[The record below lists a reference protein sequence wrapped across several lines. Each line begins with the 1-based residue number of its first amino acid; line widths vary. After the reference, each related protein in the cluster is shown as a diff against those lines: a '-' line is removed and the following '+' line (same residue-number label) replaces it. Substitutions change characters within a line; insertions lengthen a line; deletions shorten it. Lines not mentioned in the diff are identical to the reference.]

1 VLPGAALG
9 NTVPATTLG
18 HPCIGVL
25 LIKFLVLF
33 AAIIIAQF
41 PGSAPALAQSVDA
54 VPPISVE
61 IKKRKIVGARTIRV
75 KQGDQVNL
83 QWKTDEKAELHLH
96 GYNIETNVAP
106 GKPASMNFT
115 AKATGRFPVTSH
127 GFGDGHGHSALI
139 YIEVFP
145 K

>member
-1 VLPGAALG
+1 M
-9 NTVPATTLG
+9 
-18 HPCIGVL
+18 
-25 LIKFLVLF
+25 IKFLAIF

-41 PGSAPALAQSVDA
+41 PGEAPALAQGVGA
-54 VPPISVE
+54 APPISVE

-75 KQGDQVNL
+75 KQGDQVQLN
-83 QWKTDEKAELHLH
+83 WKTDEAAELHLH
-96 GYNIETNVAP
+96 GYNIETDVAP
-106 GKPASMNFT
+106 GKPASMTVT

-139 YIEVFP
+139 YIEVLP